1 MKRRYEHGGGIAS
14 EKVSEQCKVARENFY
29 NFNLMVIPFVLIQI
43 NINIRSLNK
52 NCINF
57 HFITHQCNNTSDLYS
72 SQFNNESSIVQQDSQ
87 KIEKFIAFETK
98 INFTVSDFLLMLVHI
113 FSKKIA
119 GNCREM
125 QWKYWQCI

>member
-1 MKRRYEHGGGIAS
+1 MKRRYEHGVVG
-14 EKVSEQCKVARENFY
+14 EKVSEQCKVGRENFY
-29 NFNLMVIPFVLIQI
+29 NFNMVITFVLIQI

-52 NCINF
+52 NCIHF

-72 SQFNNESSIVQQDSQ
+72 SQFNNESSIVQQDFQ

-113 FSKKIA
+113 FSK
-119 GNCREM
+119 
-125 QWKYWQCI
+125 